1 MTKNEAI
8 QQLLSLIDD
17 AETHFTDDGDD
28 EVFRRDVEALRM
40 AIHALREYNPKPLT
54 LDEIQKMAG
63 QPVWCAELEC
73 YGIIKLETGG
83 AYKNRPYLVGAW
95 HHNGVA
101 VNFEHDL
108 AARGYTLYRRK
119 PEDVAD
125 K

>member
-54 LDEIQKMAG
+54 KRWRDNPCGAPNWNAM
-63 QPVWCAELEC
+63 EL
-73 YGIIKLETGG
+73 
-83 AYKNRPYLVGAW
+83 
-95 HHNGVA
+95 
-101 VNFEHDL
+101 
-108 AARGYTLYRRK
+108 
-119 PEDVAD
+119 
-125 K
+125 

>member
-17 AETHFTDDGDD
+17 TETHFTDDGDD

-63 QPVWCAELEC
+63 QPVWCAEE
-73 YGIIKLETGG
+73 E
-83 AYKNRPYLVGAW
+83 
-95 HHNGVA
+95 
-101 VNFEHDL
+101 
-108 AARGYTLYRRK
+108 
-119 PEDVAD
+119 
-125 K
+125 